1 MNKALYIIVL
11 TLGLN
16 ITTVVNA
23 QENLDFNISQ
33 EDYELLKNLACTGDA
48 SDPQLQASL
57 GEMESLVTQVLSSY
71 GLEITDEQLESLG
84 TMATDTKLQLEAEE
98 SVKTFCNG

>member
-1 MNKALYIIVL
+1 MNKALYIIAL
-11 TLGLN
+11 TISLT
-16 ITTVVNA
+16 IPTVVNA

-48 SDPQLQASL
+48 SDPKLQASL
-57 GEMESLVTQVLSSY
+57 AEMESVVTQVLSSY

-98 SVKTFCNG
+98 SVKAFCSS